1 MKIIYEIFITTIYA
15 LSIPLRL
22 FSKRIDLFHKGRN
35 NTFRVLKEQISPN
48 KKNIWFHVSSL
59 GEFEIARPLIEE
71 LKLNFSDLNIL
82 ITFFSPS
89 GYENIRGYKYAESI
103 TYLPID
109 SSKNS
114 KKFVKYVNPIIAVFI
129 KNDIWSNYIFELKKN
144 KSIIYSVSSKFKES
158 SFYFR
163 IFGKWFLDKLKMI
176 DFFFVQD
183 NESKLILNKYS
194 IKNVIES
201 GDSRFT
207 SVIRTLNEDKLI
219 PDLEKFTKNKK
230 CFVAGSVWSRDI
242 NIIKESIM
250 NSQIKTI
257 IAPHEISEKKINE
270 LQNIFKNSCIRL
282 SCLRKE
288 EDFQK
293 KILIVDSIGQL
304 KYMYR
309 YACFAYVGGG
319 FYQNS
324 LHNILEPAV
333 FSSPVIIGSLY
344 DGFKEAEDMV
354 DLGGVISV
362 KNSIEFSKIFRDLC
376 ANNEKQKRLGKINL
390 DYINEN
396 EKNNRKVINSLIEN
410 LRLSN

>member
-1 MKIIYEIFITTIYA
+1 MKIIYEIFIITINA
-15 LSIPLRL
+15 LSIPLKL
-22 FSKRIDLFHKGRN
+22 FSKKINLFHKGRK
-35 NTFRVLKEQISPN
+35 NTFRVLKEQVNPN

-71 LKLNFSDLNIL
+71 LKLKFSNVNIL
-82 ITFFSPS
+82 VTFFSPS
-89 GYENIRGYKYAESI
+89 GYENIKDYKYADFI

-129 KNDIWSNYIFELKKN
+129 KNDIWSNYIFELKRN
-144 KSIIYSVSSKFKES
+144 NSIIYSISSKFTES

-163 IFGKWFLDKLKMI
+163 IFGQWFLNRLKMI

-207 SVIRTLNEDKLI
+207 SVINTLNENKMVLNV
-219 PDLEKFTKNKK
+219 EKFIANRE
-230 CFVAGSVWSRDI
+230 CFIAGSVWNRDI
-242 NIIKESIM
+242 KILEESVKKSNIKI
-250 NSQIKTI
+250 I
-257 IAPHEISEKKINE
+257 IAPHEISQRDINE
-270 LQNIFKNSCIRL
+270 LEHNFKSSCVRL
-282 SCLRKE
+282 SCLKEE

-293 KILIVDSIGQL
+293 KILIIDSIGQL
-304 KYMYR
+304 RYIYR
-309 YACFAYVGGG
+309 YANFAYVGGG

-333 FSSPVIIGSLY
+333 FSSPVIVGNLY
-344 DGFKEAEDMV
+344 NGFKEAEEMV

-362 KNSIEFSKIFRDLC
+362 NNSIEFSKVFKDLC
-376 ANNEKQKRLGKINL
+376 GNEGKQKRLGKINL
-390 DYINEN
+390 DYIYQN

-410 LRLSN
+410 LK

>member
-1 MKIIYEIFITTIYA
+1 MKIIYEIFIITINA
-15 LSIPLRL
+15 LSIPLKL
-22 FSKRIDLFHKGRN
+22 FSKKINLFHKGRK
-35 NTFRVLKEQISPN
+35 NTFRVLKEQVNPN

-71 LKLNFSDLNIL
+71 LKLKFSNVNIL
-82 ITFFSPS
+82 VTFFSPS
-89 GYENIRGYKYAESI
+89 GYENIKDYKYADFI

-114 KKFVKYVNPIIAVFI
+114 KKFVKYINPIIAVFI
-129 KNDIWSNYIFELKKN
+129 KNDIWSNYIFELKRN
-144 KSIIYSVSSKFKES
+144 NSIIYSISSKFTES

-163 IFGKWFLDKLKMI
+163 IFGQWFLNRLKMI

-207 SVIRTLNEDKLI
+207 SVINTLNENKMVLNV
-219 PDLEKFTKNKK
+219 EKFIANRE
-230 CFVAGSVWSRDI
+230 CFIAGSVWNRDVKI
-242 NIIKESIM
+242 LEESVKES
-250 NSQIKTI
+250 NIKII
-257 IAPHEISEKKINE
+257 IAPHEISKRDINE
-270 LQNIFKNSCIRL
+270 LEHNFKSSCVKL
-282 SCLRKE
+282 SCLKEE

-293 KILIVDSIGQL
+293 KILIIDSIGQL
-304 KYMYR
+304 RYIYR
-309 YACFAYVGGG
+309 YANFAYVGGG

-333 FSSPVIIGSLY
+333 FSSPVIVGNLY
-344 DGFKEAEDMV
+344 NGFKEAEEMV

-362 KNSIEFSKIFRDLC
+362 NNSIEFSKVFKDLC
-376 ANNEKQKRLGKINL
+376 GNEGKQKRLGKINL
-390 DYINEN
+390 DYIYQN

-410 LRLSN
+410 LK

>member
-1 MKIIYEIFITTIYA
+1 MKIIYEIFIITINA
-15 LSIPLRL
+15 LSIPLKL
-22 FSKRIDLFHKGRN
+22 FSKKINLFHKGRK
-35 NTFRVLKEQISPN
+35 NTFRFLKEQVNPN

-71 LKLNFSDLNIL
+71 LKLKFSNVNIL
-82 ITFFSPS
+82 VTFFSPS
-89 GYENIRGYKYAESI
+89 GYENVKDYKYADFI

-129 KNDIWSNYIFELKKN
+129 KNDIWSNYIFELKRN
-144 KSIIYSVSSKFKES
+144 NSIIYSISSKFTES

-163 IFGKWFLDKLKMI
+163 IFGQWFLNRLKMI

-207 SVIRTLNEDKLI
+207 SVINTLNENKMVLNV
-219 PDLEKFTKNKK
+219 EKFIANRE
-230 CFVAGSVWSRDI
+230 CFIAGSVWNRDVKI
-242 NIIKESIM
+242 LEESVKES
-250 NSQIKTI
+250 NIKII
-257 IAPHEISEKKINE
+257 IAPHEISKRDINE
-270 LQNIFKNSCIRL
+270 LEHNFESSCVRL
-282 SCLRKE
+282 SCLKEE

-293 KILIVDSIGQL
+293 KILIIDSIGQL
-304 KYMYR
+304 RYIYR
-309 YACFAYVGGG
+309 YANFAYVGGG

-333 FSSPVIIGSLY
+333 FSSPVIVGNLY
-344 DGFKEAEDMV
+344 NGFKEAEEMV
-354 DLGGVISV
+354 DLGGVISIN
-362 KNSIEFSKIFRDLC
+362 NSIEFSKVFKDLC
-376 ANNEKQKRLGKINL
+376 GNEGKQKRLGKINL
-390 DYINEN
+390 DYIYQN

-410 LRLSN
+410 LK

>member
-1 MKIIYEIFITTIYA
+1 MKIIYEIFIITINA
-15 LSIPLRL
+15 LSIPLKL
-22 FSKRIDLFHKGRN
+22 FSKKINLFHKGRK
-35 NTFRVLKEQISPN
+35 NTFRVLKEQVNPN

-71 LKLNFSDLNIL
+71 LKLKFSNVNIL
-82 ITFFSPS
+82 VTFFSPS
-89 GYENIRGYKYAESI
+89 GYENVKDYKYADFI

-129 KNDIWSNYIFELKKN
+129 KNDIWSNYIFELKRN
-144 KSIIYSVSSKFKES
+144 NSIIYSISSKFTES

-163 IFGKWFLDKLKMI
+163 IFGQWFLNRLKMI

-207 SVIRTLNEDKLI
+207 SVINTLNENKMVLNV
-219 PDLEKFTKNKK
+219 EKFIANRE
-230 CFVAGSVWSRDI
+230 CFIAGSVWNRDVKI
-242 NIIKESIM
+242 LEESVKES
-250 NSQIKTI
+250 NIKII
-257 IAPHEISEKKINE
+257 IAPHEISQRDINE
-270 LQNIFKNSCIRL
+270 LEHNFKSSCVRL
-282 SCLRKE
+282 SCLKEE

-293 KILIVDSIGQL
+293 KILIIDSIGQL
-304 KYMYR
+304 RYIYR
-309 YACFAYVGGG
+309 YANFAYVGGG

-333 FSSPVIIGSLY
+333 FSSPVIVGNLY
-344 DGFKEAEDMV
+344 NGFKEAEEMV
-354 DLGGVISV
+354 DLGGVISIN
-362 KNSIEFSKIFRDLC
+362 NSIEFSKVFKDLC
-376 ANNEKQKRLGKINL
+376 GNEGKQKRLGKINL
-390 DYINEN
+390 DYIYQN

-410 LRLSN
+410 LK